1 MLSLIKGI
9 RNNIISKIKG
19 DCITLQDIADGATPG
34 ESKKK
39 TTETSSSEESSY
51 DGYDDYD
58 YNQEENY
65 GY

>member
-1 MLSLIKGI
+1 MEYKVGV
-9 RNNIISKIKG
+9 ISG
-19 DCITLQDIADGATPG
+19 DGATPG